1 MATPLTEGEKERIRY
16 HLGYMETS
24 FGSNQVAAS
33 LSFGI
38 PRPAQTIFL
47 VESAIQEL
55 LTNLFAVER
64 VRAILQTMDNLEAQ
78 IAAAACMLA
87 AESLGDMKLRG
98 AECGQTFTDLLE
110 REYVRWGYRLADVL
124 GVPVYPYSRRYQN
137 GGACG
142 PKVSNVRVG
151 GGSC

>member
-1 MATPLTEGEKERIRY
+1 MTTPLTEGEKERIRY

-24 FGSNQVAAS
+24 FGSNQAAAS

-38 PRPAQTIFL
+38 PRPAQTMFL

-64 VRAILQTMDNLEAQ
+64 VRGILQTMDNLEAQ

-87 AESLGDMKLRG
+87 AEKLGDMTLRG
-98 AECGQTFTDLLE
+98 AKCGETFTDLLE

-124 GVPVYPYSRRYQN
+124 GVPVYPYSRRYQSGN
-137 GGACG
+137 RGCNVVGNI
-142 PKVSNVRVG
+142 KVSG
-151 GGSC
+151 GCC